1 VNIIISLGLILSL
14 LAFNGISIANPLSK
28 LATKKQSSSKNQPF
42 KPAAYTKQPTL
53 KSGAKQYNAQAK
65 EAIIYDTESGTVIYQ
80 KNTDEQTSIAS
91 TAKLF
96 TALVIMQSHKP
107 NEVVTV
113 GNLPTL
119 GAEDQKI
126 GLVEGEEITVGELLK
141 ALLIYSANDAANA
154 LAIYDSGSIEKFAD
168 KMNNQA
174 KTWGLN
180 NSKFVEPSG
189 LNAGD
194 ISSASDLA
202 KIASIL
208 STNETFKKITS
219 TASTQ
224 ISNLSGKTYNLTTT
238 NKILGQAGVVGIKTG
253 FTLEAGQCLVTAA
266 ERNGHRI
273 ITVVLDSPD
282 RFQESKNMIE
292 YAFNNYIWQ

>member
-1 VNIIISLGLILSL
+1 MNLIVTLGLIFSL
-14 LAFNGISIANPLSK
+14 LSFNGISVANS
-28 LATKKQSSSKNQPF
+28 LAKFTSKKQSQSKNQPF
-42 KPAAYTKQPTL
+42 KEVPYSVQPIRKTN
-53 KSGAKQYNAQAK
+53 AKDFKAQAK
-65 EAIIYDTESGTVIYQ
+65 EAIVYDANSGTIMYQ
-80 KNTDEQTSIAS
+80 KNSSETASIAS

-96 TALVIMQSHKP
+96 TAMVIMQSHKP

-113 GNLPTL
+113 GKLPSL

-126 GLVEGEEITVGELLK
+126 GLVEGEEITLGELLK

-154 LAIYDSGSIEKFAD
+154 LAIYDSGSIEKFAN
-168 KMNNQA
+168 KMNDQA
-174 KTWGLN
+174 KLWDLKS
-180 NSKFVEPSG
+180 SKFVEPSG

-194 ISSASDLA
+194 MSSAEDLV

-219 TASTQ
+219 TQSAQ
-224 ISNLSGKTYNLTTT
+224 ITNLSGKTYNLTTT

-266 ERNGHRI
+266 EKNGHRI

-292 YAFNNYIWQ
+292 WAFNNHIWQ